1 VVALCLWAEPEFRQH
16 DPPRELT
23 TNSMRKEIP
32 RSPRT
37 IAKKQLNSQTTVAP
51 STGWFLRYGP
61 LVISGVGVAISVFSL
76 VISFTQNGPAIL
88 KNAQAAMTWYRTDQ
102 ELTGFWTNDG
112 EGVIDAQDWSTNTD
126 DAVAFNIIVEG
137 RKVSG
142 ESTSNRF
149 CKFSPYSQLR
159 VDGVTSENQID
170 AMLYDYIGG
179 KKVVF
184 AVLHMVADRKRNVL
198 AVSSINQPE
207 GMLPA
212 SFKLSK
218 WEQPDP
224 SMNPH
229 LCLDFLSKSAERAEK
244 LEHDRKQDAP
254 SRANK

>member
-1 VVALCLWAEPEFRQH
+1 
-16 DPPRELT
+16 
-23 TNSMRKEIP
+23 MRKEIP

-37 IAKKQLNSQTTVAP
+37 IAKKQLNNQTTAAP

-88 KNAQAAMTWYRTDQ
+88 RNAQAAMRWYRTDH

-112 EGVIDAQDWSTNTD
+112 EGIIDAQDWTTSTD
-126 DAVAFNIIVEG
+126 DAVAFNLVVERG
-137 RKVSG
+137 KVSG

-149 CKFSPYSQLR
+149 CKFSPYSRLG
-159 VDGVTSENQID
+159 VDGVASGDRID

-184 AVLHMVADRKRNVL
+184 AVLQMVADRKRNVL
-198 AVSSINQPE
+198 TISPINQPAA
-207 GMLPA
+207 MLPA

-218 WEQPDP
+218 WAQPDP

-229 LCLDFLSKSAERAEK
+229 LCLDFLSESAKRAEK
-244 LEHDRKQDAP
+244 LEQGKKQNTP
-254 SRANK
+254 SPSQ